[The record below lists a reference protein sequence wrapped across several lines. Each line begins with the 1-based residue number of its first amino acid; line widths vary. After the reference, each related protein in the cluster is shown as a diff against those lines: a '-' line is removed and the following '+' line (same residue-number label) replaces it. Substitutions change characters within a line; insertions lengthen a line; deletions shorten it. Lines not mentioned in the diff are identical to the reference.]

1 MCPLGPFSLAWSQ
14 LVHSLITDI
23 AIIANAVI
31 IIIKPALRLG
41 YATAKA
47 RNSTEAIIFNVARF
61 HCFIS

>member
-1 MCPLGPFSLAWSQ
+1 MAKFMCPLGPFLLAWSQ

-23 AIIANAVI
+23 AIIANAMI

-47 RNSTEAIIFNVARF
+47 RNSTEAIFF
-61 HCFIS
+61 